1 MQYPDYDYETRADN
15 APWATAPEHGTF
27 TNYDSQLM
35 PLTPNPL
42 TTAPTANN
50 TDAVTLA
57 TVLQSMQQTQ
67 LQQMY
72 VLRGMETRLTQL
84 EQSAMNA
91 RVAQSQAASDSFER
105 TTWWALWGLLMLILG
120 GALAVVAMLIL
131 LNAQIM

>member
-1 MQYPDYDYETRADN
+1 MQYPDYDYETREDN
-15 APWATAPEHGTF
+15 APWTTAPNHTTF
-27 TNYDSQLM
+27 SNFDSQLM

-50 TDAVTLA
+50 PDAVTLA

-84 EQSAMNA
+84 EQSAATAQNA
-91 RVAQSQAASDSFER
+91 KSQTASDSFER

-131 LNAQIM
+131 LNAQIL